1 MNLIMR
7 TPSILESLKDFEVVD
22 SLIIPSKGFFNTY
35 FATEKIETS
44 LIGST
49 HEKKPQLRIGIMIY
63 GTDNVLK
70 FSDANYKTYEK
81 TLYLRHQ
88 EA

>member
-1 MNLIMR
+1 MNLIMW
-7 TPSILESLKDFEVVD
+7 TPSILVSLKGFEGS

-44 LIGST
+44 LIGGT
-49 HEKKPQLRIGIMIY
+49 HERKPQLRIGIMIY